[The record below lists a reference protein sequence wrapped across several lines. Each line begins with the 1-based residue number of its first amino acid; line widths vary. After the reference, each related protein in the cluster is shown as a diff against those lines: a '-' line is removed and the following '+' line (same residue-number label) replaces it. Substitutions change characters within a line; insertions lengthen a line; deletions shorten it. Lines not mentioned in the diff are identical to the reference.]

1 MVDKIT
7 PEQRR
12 KIMQAIKSKSKMED
26 LVAKELWKRNIRY
39 RRNVKTLSGKPDIA
53 IKKYKVVIFIGSC
66 FWHHCPL
73 HTRMPKSNI
82 EFWEKKLS
90 RNKERDKEVNSF
102 YIKNG
107 WTIIR
112 AWEHDIKDD
121 FDFTVERVVNLINK
135 AKETSNHFSMIRC
148 FFVI

>member
-12 KIMQAIKSKSKMED
+12 KTMQAIKSKSKMED
-26 LVAKELWKRNIRY
+26 LVSKELWKNHIRY
-39 RRNVKTLSGKPDIA
+39 RRNVKSLFGKPDIA
-53 IKKYKVVIFIGSC
+53 IKKYKVVIFIDSC
-66 FWHHCPL
+66 FWHYCPL

-90 RNKERDKEVNSF
+90 RNKARDEEVNSF

-112 AWEHDIKDD
+112 VWEHDIKDN
-121 FDFTVERVVNLINK
+121 FDFTVQRIVNLINK
-135 AKETSNHFSMIRC
+135 AKETSNH
-148 FFVI
+148 

>member
-26 LVAKELWKRNIRY
+26 LVAKELWKSNIRY

-53 IKKYKVVIFIGSC
+53 IKKYKVVIFIDSC
-66 FWHHCPL
+66 FSHHCPL

-82 EFWEKKLS
+82 EF
-90 RNKERDKEVNSF
+90 
-102 YIKNG
+102 
-107 WTIIR
+107 
-112 AWEHDIKDD
+112 
-121 FDFTVERVVNLINK
+121 
-135 AKETSNHFSMIRC
+135 
-148 FFVI
+148 